1 MPTLQLQQVIPSHE
15 MKDYHSNFKNFA
27 DDLINYHLSEKARN
41 DLRKLG
47 YLKDVPPISISS
59 LNAESKQPVVDKAES
74 KDTVPESV
82 ETGSETGTRIGSGS
96 GTETRSASWM
106 ILKKKRKK
114 RLEKK
119 VRFRK
124 ASLGFEFGS
133 PWEIST
139 ML

>member
-74 KDTVPESV
+74 KDTVPGSV
-82 ETGSETGTRIGSGS
+82 ETGSETVTGSGS
-96 GTETRSASWM
+96 GTETRSTSRM
-106 ILKKKRKK
+106 MLKRKRKK
-114 RLEKK
+114 RIEKK